1 MSASSPAAIVSRRLP
16 RGGFGATA
24 RSTVAG
30 SGPAI
35 FGLAAFFVGW
45 ELLVRVTNTPSF
57 VVPAPTAIVQRLVEE
72 APSYAY
78 EFLFTLAAAGA
89 GLAIGTTVG
98 TAGAIL
104 MANSRILERSLFPL
118 AVILKLVPFIAIAPL
133 LRIWLGYELTPKIV
147 LATLITF
154 FPVLVNCIAGLR
166 SADPLALEFFRS
178 VGADR
183 WEILRRLRWMSTLPY
198 LFAALKV
205 NVNLALIGAIVGE
218 FFGSDHGIGKV
229 INETAL
235 RLDIRAMFAA
245 VMFLAITGVI
255 LTLLMNI
262 VERRALFWHES
273 VRTSAGG

>member
-1 MSASSPAAIVSRRLP
+1 MTATSSATVATRQLP
-16 RGGFGATA
+16 RHGFGT
-24 RSTVAG
+24 TVRGLALG
-30 SGPAI
+30 SGPAV
-35 FGLAAFFVGW
+35 FGLVAFFVGW
-45 ELLVRVTNTPSF
+45 EFLVRITNTPSF
-57 VVPAPTAIVQRLVEE
+57 V
-72 APSYAY
+72 Y

-89 GLAIGTTVG
+89 GLAIGTTIGIVG
-98 TAGAIL
+98 AVL
-104 MANSRILERSLFPL
+104 MASWPVLERSLFPL

-178 VGADR
+178 VGASR

-198 LFAALKV
+198 LFAAFKV

-245 VMFLAITGVI
+245 VMFLAITGVT
-255 LTLLMNI
+255 LTLLMN
-262 VERRALFWHES
+262 
-273 VRTSAGG
+273 

>member
-1 MSASSPAAIVSRRLP
+1 MTATSSATVATRQLP
-16 RGGFGATA
+16 RHGFGT
-24 RSTVAG
+24 TVRGLALG
-30 SGPAI
+30 SGPAV
-35 FGLAAFFVGW
+35 FGLVAFFVGW
-45 ELLVRVTNTPSF
+45 EFLVRITNTPSF
-57 VVPAPTAIVQRLVEE
+57 VVPAPTAIFTRLIEE
-72 APSYAY
+72 APSYGY

-89 GLAIGTTVG
+89 GLAIGTTIGIVG
-98 TAGAIL
+98 AVL
-104 MANSRILERSLFPL
+104 MASWPVLERSLFPL

-178 VGADR
+178 VGASR

-198 LFAALKV
+198 LFAAFKV

-245 VMFLAITGVI
+245 VMFLAITGVT
-255 LTLLMNI
+255 LTLLMN
-262 VERRALFWHES
+262 VLERRVLYWHDS
-273 VRTSAGG
+273 VRTS